1 MSFSLNFHDINLTK
15 YFIDLNIKKLELIKA
30 NIKDINISFNNILN
44 SNAFINEIIKN
55 INDQIENFL
64 KFFQTLNNS
73 SKTNNEEIYIKLY
86 ESLKEKFDN
95 YFSKNINQYIQKICE
110 LNEKIRKSLRDM
122 IEFSPPSIDNNSNN
136 RININ
141 FEMEAS
147 CEGSYER
154 ENSSKYNNIFEEEK
168 NYIIFNAEDNGIK
181 CDLHPE
187 EKGVFY
193 SAHSGKIFCK
203 KCEKDF
209 LLNFIEENNLK
220 EIDGLIVKN
229 EKEKCEFIEST
240 TNLFKKFILK
250 CNFII
255 DNK

>member
-73 SKTNNEEIYIKLY
+73 SKTNNKEIYIKLY

-95 YFSKNINQYIQKICE
+95 YFGKNINQYIQKICE

-122 IEFSPPSIDNNSNN
+122 IEFSPPSIYNNSNN

-141 FEMEAS
+141 FEMEKS
-147 CEGSYER
+147 CESSYER
-154 ENSSKYNNIFEEEK
+154 
-168 NYIIFNAEDNGIK
+168 
-181 CDLHPE
+181 
-187 EKGVFY
+187 
-193 SAHSGKIFCK
+193 
-203 KCEKDF
+203 
-209 LLNFIEENNLK
+209 
-220 EIDGLIVKN
+220 
-229 EKEKCEFIEST
+229 
-240 TNLFKKFILK
+240 
-250 CNFII
+250 
-255 DNK
+255 